1 MGDEEQN
8 RIMKKLLIISVLA
21 LSSSMSMFADFSNRG
36 RYSDFTEHKSSI
48 LDMLPI
54 LIFVGIVG
62 IFLYYGAKEYWGKHK
77 DGIVG
82 NLTLIG
88 TGILFVL
95 FLRFGLKSCEPTDK
109 KSHNVAKQ
117 ETNQIPTY
125 QDHTRTWDGNQQT
138 GTPIKTKENDFLVAV
153 VNNPSYSIYDLIMIA
168 GLNSHNTQFLTEQE
182 YAGSK
187 FVRKNYT
194 PANFHRI
201 YSKLFK
207 AWKLFQKCQDYDLN
221 NEEIKSY
228 MQDYSTWDVNKPNI
242 NQASN
247 PQLIRAL
254 KVVPLFQ

>member
-1 MGDEEQN
+1 
-8 RIMKKLLIISVLA
+8 
-21 LSSSMSMFADFSNRG
+21 MSMFADFSNRG
-36 RYSDFTEHKSSI
+36 RYSDFTDHKSSI
-48 LDMLPI
+48 LDILPI
-54 LIFVGIVG
+54 LIFIGIVC
-62 IFLYYGAKEYWGKHK
+62 IFLYYGAKEYWSKHK

-82 NLTLIG
+82 NLILIG
-88 TGILFVL
+88 AGILFVL
-95 FLRFGLKSCEPTDK
+95 FLCFGLKLCESTNK
-109 KSHNVAKQ
+109 KSNNVAKQ
-117 ETNQIPTY
+117 ETYLTPTY
-125 QDHTRTWDGNQQT
+125 QDHTRAWDGYQQT
-138 GTPIKTKENDFLVAV
+138 KTPIKAKENDFLVAV

-168 GLNSHNTQFLTEQE
+168 GLNAYNTQFLTEQE

-207 AWKLFQKCQDYDLN
+207 AWNLFQKCQNYNLN

-228 MQDYSTWDVNKPNI
+228 MQDYSTWDTNKPNI

-247 PQLIRAL
+247 QQLIRAL

>member
-48 LDMLPI
+48 LDILPI
-54 LIFVGIVG
+54 LFFVGIVG

-88 TGILFVL
+88 AGILFVL

-109 KSHNVAKQ
+109 QSHNVAKQ
-117 ETNQIPTY
+117 ETYQTSTY
-125 QDHTRTWDGNQQT
+125 QDHTRAWDGYLRT
-138 GTPIKTKENDFLVAV
+138 GRATKTKENDFFVTV
-153 VNNPSYSIYDLIMIA
+153 INNPSYRIYDLIMIA
-168 GLNSHNTQFLTEQE
+168 GLNSYNTQFLTEQE
-182 YAGSK
+182 YASSK

-194 PANFHRI
+194 PANFHRT

-207 AWKLFQKCQDYDLN
+207 AWKLFQKCQNYDLN

-228 MQDYSTWDVNKPNI
+228 MYDYSIWDVNKPNI

>member
-1 MGDEEQN
+1 
-8 RIMKKLLIISVLA
+8 MKKLLIISVLA

-48 LDMLPI
+48 LDILPI

-88 TGILFVL
+88 AGILFVL

-109 KSHNVAKQ
+109 QSHNVAKQ
-117 ETNQIPTY
+117 ETYQTPTY
-125 QDHTRTWDGNQQT
+125 QDHTSAWDGYLQI

-153 VNNPSYSIYDLIMIA
+153 VNNPTYSIYDLIMIA

-182 YAGSK
+182 LS
-187 FVRKNYT
+187 
-194 PANFHRI
+194 
-201 YSKLFK
+201 
-207 AWKLFQKCQDYDLN
+207 
-221 NEEIKSY
+221 
-228 MQDYSTWDVNKPNI
+228 
-242 NQASN
+242 
-247 PQLIRAL
+247 LIHI
-254 KVVPLFQ
+254 